1 MKQKQKIL
9 AKADT
14 EEEAKQHK
22 TRLIMEGKLIPHNVG
37 RQPKNYENR
46 YIQKRHNKKYVI
58 QKYVD
63 KKIQHFGTYN
73 NIEEARKERNY
84 LESINWNYDNIEC
97 TPKEEKM
104 KTKYK
109 QHLYNYVELLRSSP
123 NRKLLKTWVDYLEEI
138 NIKEGEC
145 YNKID
150 EFLQEHPITENKK
163 PSTLQRYE
171 REIRKFTEYIYQ
183 METWKLPRKE
193 EDKQDIKDKHSKHK
207 TMSNTGNESTNTNEI
222 DEEYKAFLEK
232 YEQITRKYG

>member
-1 MKQKQKIL
+1 MRIIFLFLGFICLATYFYFIYKTGISYSSIL
-9 AKADT
+9 TIATIFIILSFIK
-14 EEEAKQHK
+14 E
-22 TRLIMEGKLIPHNVG
+22 LS
-37 RQPKNYENR
+37 
-46 YIQKRHNKKYVI
+46 KYV
-58 QKYVD
+58 K
-63 KKIQHFGTYN
+63 
-73 NIEEARKERNY
+73 
-84 LESINWNYDNIEC
+84 
-97 TPKEEKM
+97 
-104 KTKYK
+104 
-109 QHLYNYVELLRSSP
+109 
-123 NRKLLKTWVDYLEEI
+123 EI

-183 METWKLPRKE
+183 METWTLPSKE
-193 EDKQDIKDKHSKHK
+193 EDKQDITDKHSKHK